1 MNKQKSILITGA
13 SGLIGSALCK
23 TFVAAG
29 WRVVGQI
36 NSSKGIDGIE
46 VIKKDLSIASS
57 GTELVEQIG
66 SIDCVI
72 NNAAD
77 QSLLYLKDYS
87 SSKAQEIFQI
97 NVLSPIEIILAAKS
111 KGAELAINI
120 SSIEALNAKS
130 GHEIYGASKSALESV
145 TRSLALSLAPM
156 RINGIRLG
164 LIGDSTLENSWP
176 EGFSSWTKTVPAGRI
191 GSAEEVANLAL
202 AMTSETFNF
211 ASGSIIDF
219 DGGKSVHP
227 GW

>member
-191 GSAEEVANLAL
+191 GSAKEVANLAL